1 MIAVREHTSSIAR
14 ASRPCGLRSFTP
26 VTLTCSA
33 RFRFIG
39 SVLPTN
45 HLFGHDSTTM
55 CYSNSLREAGSLI
68 NRPVTFRTIR
78 RFWHPRTGITA
89 FLLLL
94 STTTELVVL
103 NLIPQH
109 DPQPDPEFASHRHTR
124 LPQALLH

>member
-39 SVLPTN
+39 AVLPTN
-45 HLFGHDSTTM
+45 HLFGHDSTMM

-68 NRPVTFRTIR
+68 NRPVTVRTIAR
-78 RFWHPRTGITA
+78 SRHPRTGITA
-89 FLLLL
+89 VLLHL
-94 STTTELVVL
+94 STTTELVIL
-103 NLIPQH
+103 NLVPQH
-109 DPQPDPEFASHRHTR
+109 DPQPNPEFASGGDPR
-124 LPQALLH
+124 LTQTFLD